1 MKFSLCMIVKNEEKS
16 LPKCLE
22 SVKDIFDEIVI
33 VDTGS
38 TDRTKIT
45 ARAFTDKIFDFPWC
59 DDFSAARNFSFS
71 KATGD
76 YIAWLDA
83 DDVLDEANRNAFLKL
98 KDSLSFDTDVVMMRY
113 TSAFHSDGSPA
124 FYYYRERL
132 VKRMAH
138 FSWYGFVHEVI
149 VPKGNILY
157 SNITVF
163 HKPDAQKRHNSDRN
177 LALYEKKLAAGFLF
191 GARETYYY
199 ARELFDHGKYDL
211 AARRLETFLT
221 MPEGW
226 YADKIG
232 ACILLYRIY
241 AISDPNRAKLYL
253 CTALS
258 FERVT
263 PQILCL
269 IGDDCKRKGLT
280 AQAVFWY
287 KAALECP
294 DEYRKDGFVD
304 PDFEVYYPALSL
316 CVCYDGLGDIKTA
329 QYYNTLAKQ
338 VHPASPEVAYNKNYF
353 ASLAKPDSAITKENG
368 NDPAAEQNNLS
379 KIPKTLE
386 NPDGV

>member
-157 SNITVF
+157 SDITVF

-177 LALYEKKLAAGFLF
+177 LALYEKKLAARFLF

-287 KAALECP
+287 KRRLNVRMSTA
-294 DEYRKDGFVD
+294 RT
-304 PDFEVYYPALSL
+304 ALSIRIL
-316 CVCYDGLGDIKTA
+316 RSIIRRFRSAYAMTA
-329 QYYNTLAKQ
+329 
-338 VHPASPEVAYNKNYF
+338 
-353 ASLAKPDSAITKENG
+353 
-368 NDPAAEQNNLS
+368 
-379 KIPKTLE
+379 
-386 NPDGV
+386 